1 MGMKMNQRGKLE
13 FFGGYY
19 FGWFYY
25 AGVCPP
31 PGS

>member
-1 MGMKMNQRGKLE
+1 MQMDQRGKLD
-13 FFGGYY
+13 FIGGYY